1 MFCITKNIRSGGF
14 MPTTAYS
21 KTFNGEFQVD
31 QLENLHTKFKD
42 HLKLD
47 TDFRAFVKSDVLCPC
62 CNTSN
67 AIVVSQGFSKASNEP
82 VKQAHFALK
91 NNDGLHSHLKFCD
104 FYSGLDKEILTTNE
118 CMVRLRESNDM
129 LTETVRRFICAGI
142 ENNVFSQ
149 KDILAMRQWF
159 FELKSTKSLFVKE
172 SKLKLKLLHQMI
184 INKERNKK
192 QFSYSNDPRELID
205 IDIDAEALKLL
216 SFRAPVRSLPDPKNI
231 KENWIY
237 YSLRSKTVIEK
248 AIKISIKDDQTYT
261 YDRTLLKENYKKSWH
276 VAYKIVSSVPELF
289 KKYGRSTHTKVRK
302 LNSIMAY
309 AALLLFIN
317 KWDIEASLS
326 MHNERI
332 APIDKIINMNL
343 GNVIG
348 INPFMNYAE
357 WDVLKF
363 VDVWTNQSEGFDMTI
378 EFNKAKT
385 DVLEHYGK

>member
-1 MFCITKNIRSGGF
+1 

-31 QLENLHTKFKD
+31 QLQNLHAKFKD
-42 HLKLD
+42 ELQLD
-47 TDFRAFVKSDVLCPC
+47 KDFRTFVKSDVLCPC

-67 AIVVSQGFSKASNEP
+67 AIVVNQGFSKVSNKP
-82 VKQAHFALK
+82 VKQAHFSFK
-91 NNDGLHSHLKFCD
+91 NNDGLDSHLKFCD
-104 FYSGLDKEILTTNE
+104 FYSGLDREILTTNE

-142 ENNVFSQ
+142 ENDVFSQ

-184 INKERNKK
+184 INKHKNKK
-192 QFSYSNDPRELID
+192 QFFYSDEPRELID
-205 IDIDAEALKLL
+205 IDVEALKLL
-216 SFRAPVRSLPDPKNI
+216 AFRVPLNGLPDPKNI

-237 YSLRSKTVIEK
+237 YSLGSKTVIDK

-261 YDRTLLKENYKKSWH
+261 YDRTLLEENYKKAWH
-276 VAYKIVSSVPELF
+276 VAYKIVSPVPELL
-289 KKYGRSTHTKVRK
+289 KKYGRSIHTKVRK

-317 KWDIEASLS
+317 KWDIDASLR

-332 APIDKIINMNL
+332 SPIDKVTNMDL

-363 VDVWTNQSEGFDMTI
+363 VDVWTNQLEGFDITV

-385 DVLEHYGK
+385 DILEYYGK